1 MFCRLCSLLQLGKL
15 KLVQVQVEI
24 PNAQTQKGQA
34 GNRTN
39 SKFFIKKAAL
49 REVQNIRNI
58 KAGGIKTKTWGNTGR
73 NTCRNRRNTR
83 GHRDDMT

>member
-15 KLVQVQVEI
+15 KLVQVQVKS

-58 KAGGIKTKTWGNTGR
+58 KAGGIK
-73 NTCRNRRNTR
+73 
-83 GHRDDMT
+83 